1 MQSPLVHSIGLKA
14 PFNGRNGK
22 SHLTLPRPLNS
33 TMLSL
38 PSPNSPSSSSPSS
51 PSSSSTSQM
60 LASALQQTVLSP
72 VGANQHQQ
80 HHQHQQTSQQ
90 QDSLDF
96 DHLASMWTPPSEAS
110 PPLSVGDFFHSF
122 IPMNNLSPVPVP
134 VTNHTSS
141 SNGSN
146 QQQQQQQQQQSLTFI
161 EMTLNQQASSADQQS
176 SQQTLLDP
184 LSIVSLDVAPSIS
197 LSPPLSA
204 PSPSMGSGVSSC
216 NSSSSSTGQLQ
227 QYTNP
232 NGTMCMLY
240 S

>member
-1 MQSPLVHSIGLKA
+1 MQSPLAPSIGLKA
-14 PFNGRNGK
+14 PFQGRNGK

-72 VGANQHQQ
+72 VGTNQQ
-80 HHQHQQTSQQ
+80 HHQHQHQQTSQ

-122 IPMNNLSPVPVP
+122 IPMNNLSPVPVT

-141 SNGSN
+141 SNVSN

-161 EMTLNQQASSADQQS
+161 EMTINQQTSSANQQS

-204 PSPSMGSGVSSC
+204 SSPSMGSGVSSC
-216 NSSSSSTGQLQ
+216 NSASSSTGQLQ